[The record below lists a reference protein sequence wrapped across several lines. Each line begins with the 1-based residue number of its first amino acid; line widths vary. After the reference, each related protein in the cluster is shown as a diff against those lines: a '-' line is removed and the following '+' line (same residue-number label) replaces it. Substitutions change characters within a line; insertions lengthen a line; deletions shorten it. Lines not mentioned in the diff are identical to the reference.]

1 LSAAAS
7 LAFMAMSAANR
18 FCAGAKNKMRKIH
31 IYLIGVAL
39 VGGVMAYFP
48 DIFRDPIYFCLGAL
62 FLILLRLFGEK
73 FGKD

>member
-1 LSAAAS
+1 VSLTVILIAS
-7 LAFMAMSAANR
+7 VINE
-18 FCAGAKNKMRKIH
+18 MRKIY

-39 VGGVMAYFP
+39 VGGVMGYFP

-62 FLILLRLFGEK
+62 FLILLRLFAEK